1 MPLST
6 STTTEIPKAFVS
18 EIDVE
23 PNTNFGY
30 NLPKFT
36 TPSNQQIYNQ
46 EAPQPEDNIDR
57 DVKVRKNSQTSGVLY
72 VVMIGLPAG
81 VSESV

>member
-30 NLPKFT
+30 DLPKFT

-46 EAPQPEDNIDR
+46 EAPKPEDNIDR

-72 VVMIGLPAG
+72 VVMIGLPAV
-81 VSESV
+81 VSGSV

>member
-6 STTTEIPKAFVS
+6 STTTEIPKEFVS

-30 NLPKFT
+30 DLPKFT

-57 DVKVRKNSQTSGVLY
+57 DVKVRNNTRPSGVLY
-72 VVMIGLPAG
+72 VVMIGLPAV

>member
-30 NLPKFT
+30 DLPKFT
-36 TPSNQQIYNQ
+36 TPSNQRIYNQ